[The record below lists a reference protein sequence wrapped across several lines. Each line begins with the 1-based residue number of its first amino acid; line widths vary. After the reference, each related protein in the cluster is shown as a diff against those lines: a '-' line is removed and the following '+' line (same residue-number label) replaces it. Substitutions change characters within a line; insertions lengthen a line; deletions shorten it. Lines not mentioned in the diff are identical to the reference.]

1 MLIEKLIKE
10 ICLKPG
16 LYLGQKSVIRARAFI
31 DGYRLAS
38 LDNAT
43 VGSDSKVL
51 HRFRDF
57 VFEQYRP
64 MSSAGWDEVLLQNSA
79 NDAEA
84 FDIFCD
90 LWNRFLSVTESTDL

>member
-1 MLIEKLIKE
+1 MLIEKLVDE
-10 ICLKPG
+10 VCHKPG

-31 DGYRLAS
+31 DGYRLAF

-43 VGSDSKVL
+43 VGSDSEVL

-57 VFEQYRP
+57 VFKQYRP
-64 MSSAGWDEVLLQNSA
+64 MSSAGWDEVLLHHSA